1 MKSSSC
7 WLNFINHNTLR
18 RFQLLKGKSFAF
30 CLSQLFFHLA
40 PLQFSVSLYVRYI
53 IQVLRLY
60 IVNFPPPMFSYKN
73 LSYLSSSHANL
84 RCRAS
89 IYNVSSSLP
98 LYERQHT
105 QVNALAFNSTINTE
119 AGKRNIA
126 LRVNKYF
133 SNKSTRCE
141 NVVSSFSLS
150 LSLPPSFPLFSFSV
164 FYSTNVA
171 HTASPI
177 CATVKPSIQQISR

>member
-1 MKSSSC
+1 MLYLQVSTFERKIFCFPSLAALLPSHSTSISRFS
-7 WLNFINHNTLR
+7 LPPIYYTL
-18 RFQLLKGKSFAF
+18 
-30 CLSQLFFHLA
+30 C
-40 PLQFSVSLYVRYI
+40 
-53 IQVLRLY
+53 LY
-60 IVNFPPPMFSYKN
+60 IVNFSPLIFSYKN

-98 LYERQHT
+98 LYERQHA

-119 AGKRNIA
+119 TGKRNIA

-141 NVVSSFSLS
+141 NVVSSLPLS
-150 LSLPPSFPLFSFSV
+150 SPHVFPF
-164 FYSTNVA
+164 FYSTNA
-171 HTASPI
+171 PYTAGPI
-177 CATVKPSIQQISR
+177 CSTVIPSIQQISK